1 MTRSLAK
8 IREQLTQLEAQTQA
22 QWHGLAQTYDQ
33 YAQRLGQT
41 LQQQAVYAVYQ
52 ICTQIYP
59 EAFLK
64 VSYSDRQTFQQSI
77 RTAIADFYDHL
88 ITSLNKRG
96 ITLDLSKPLAEEE
109 PEAEANDGLLLLEDD
124 LNNLNLSSQEQD
136 LLPED
141 ASPSREIRNE
151 NNAASA
157 KETESTDE
165 TFPSMEEI
173 KAFLSE
179 ALEKEGLSLEMLIP
193 KMLRLD
199 HDQTPIV
206 VQTPDDLVQWHRQV
220 EKLLQRSLVSLSM
233 RLNHSLTTQ
242 KIIPENLPPR
252 VLEMALQA
260 EDERLIPN
268 REKMPH
274 IVNLLIETAHKTLSK
289 IEDEDGEDNEDAEQ
303 PEPDVDIEDN
313 NDGEDNEEES
323 LETVRGEVSR
333 LTVINLRLTDLEFSD
348 VNLSMI
354 RKKIRTYLNDLKKLR
369 QQYRQ
374 LSQNRLTAEAE
385 LAWRSSW
392 TATETSNFK

>member
-8 IREQLTQLEAQTQA
+8 IREQLTQLDAQTET
-22 QWHGLAQTYDQ
+22 QWHRLAQTYDQ

-59 EAFLK
+59 EAFLQL
-64 VSYSDRQTFQQSI
+64 SYSDRQKFQQSI
-77 RTAIADFYDHL
+77 RTAIADFYDQFL
-88 ITSLNKRG
+88 DALKKRG
-96 ITLDLSKPLAEEE
+96 ITLDLSQPL
-109 PEAEANDGLLLLEDD
+109 PEAEPESEDGETLIFLDGDRND
-124 LNNLNLSSQEQD
+124 LNLGNQDPDSPPENLSSPVES
-136 LLPED
+136 PETED
-141 ASPSREIRNE
+141 AD
-151 NNAASA
+151 AQ
-157 KETESTDE
+157 ETEEKDDN
-165 TFPSMEEI
+165 FPSMQEI

-199 HDQTPIV
+199 QDQTPLKV
-206 VQTPDDLVQWHRQV
+206 KTPDDLVQWHRQV
-220 EKLLQRSLVSLSM
+220 EKCLQRSLVSLSM
-233 RLNHSLTTQ
+233 HLNHNLTTR

-260 EDERLIPN
+260 EDERLAPN

-274 IVNLLIETAHKTLSK
+274 IVNLLIETAHKTLAK
-289 IEDEDGEDNEDAEQ
+289 TDDEDTDIDEDQDQ
-303 PEPDVDIEDN
+303 SEPDEDT
-313 NDGEDNEEES
+313 EDNEEES
-323 LETVRGEVSR
+323 ETVRGEISR

-354 RKKIRTYLNDLKKLR
+354 RKQIRTYLNDLKKLR

-374 LSQNRLTAEAE
+374 LSQQKLSAEAE

-392 TATETSNFK
+392 NATETPNL